1 VALLSPVKDHVTH
14 KTIKIKPQGNE
25 KLHAMERKKSLQKL
39 KKGPSLISR
48 KESVGQFP
56 SFEEFEDTKP
66 SDHLNQNPKLDEFE
80 VHVTKLNF
88 DDIANYTGTEYQFI
102 EDGLGDGAPKGTF
115 NTALKVEN
123 RLKNRYT
130 NVLPFDN
137 NRVPIGENNEYINA
151 SWIHGEIPNTQ
162 KKYIAT
168 QGPLE
173 HTISD
178 FWRMVWETN
187 SSVIVML
194 TNIYEN
200 ERIKCS
206 EYWPS
211 EDSLSVEDRWSI
223 NLIEESKNEKLD
235 KIFIRK
241 FAIIDGIKNE
251 TKQVTQLHYTGWPD
265 HGVPNTPEDFM
276 LLAEL
281 SQQYNK
287 SRGPI
292 VTHCSAGIGRT
303 GTYCVIQNIMQKIN
317 YEQKNNPNTPVK
329 INVVRSLLKVREQR
343 LGMVQTK
350 DQYDFLYH
358 AVLAGLKQQNML
370 R

>member
-1 VALLSPVKDHVTH
+1 MHLIFHALKGQEVPGVVPLKVVRIAFLYNPHDPNSSFEKISTSALLSPSDKKIDEVALLSPVKDHVTH

-162 KKYIAT
+162 KKIHCNSRSIRTYNFRF
-168 QGPLE
+168 LE
-173 HTISD
+173 NGLGNKFISHCY
-178 FWRMVWETN
+178 V
-187 SSVIVML
+187 
-194 TNIYEN
+194 
-200 ERIKCS
+200 
-206 EYWPS
+206 
-211 EDSLSVEDRWSI
+211 
-223 NLIEESKNEKLD
+223 
-235 KIFIRK
+235 
-241 FAIIDGIKNE
+241 
-251 TKQVTQLHYTGWPD
+251 
-265 HGVPNTPEDFM
+265 
-276 LLAEL
+276 
-281 SQQYNK
+281 NK
-287 SRGPI
+287 
-292 VTHCSAGIGRT
+292 H
-303 GTYCVIQNIMQKIN
+303 
-317 YEQKNNPNTPVK
+317 
-329 INVVRSLLKVREQR
+329 L
-343 LGMVQTK
+343 
-350 DQYDFLYH
+350 
-358 AVLAGLKQQNML
+358 
-370 R
+370 